1 MPQTQFQQPKCKPRR
16 MRCQGGFSLNE
27 ALISLTVLT
36 SGLLTLAQFQGDLHE
51 NRRQT
56 RAQTTAINLALAKIE
71 ELRHLAAAGVPL
83 QDGQDV
89 PAEQPGDSTR
99 FARSWTIQPGLPPGI
114 DEVQVVARWEGVSGE
129 MQTTGLRTFITP

>member
-1 MPQTQFQQPKCKPRR
+1 MTQTKTHPLTCNTPR
-16 MRCQGGFSLNE
+16 MRLQGGFSLNE

-56 RAQTTAINLALAKIE
+56 RAQTTAVNLALAKIE

-83 QDGQDV
+83 QDGHDA
-89 PAEQPGDSTR
+89 PAEQPGDSTG
-99 FARSWTIQPGLPPGI
+99 FTRSWTIQPGVPPGV
-114 DEVQVVARWEGVSGE
+114 DEILVVARWQGVSGE
-129 MQTTGLRTFITP
+129 MQTTGLRTLIAP